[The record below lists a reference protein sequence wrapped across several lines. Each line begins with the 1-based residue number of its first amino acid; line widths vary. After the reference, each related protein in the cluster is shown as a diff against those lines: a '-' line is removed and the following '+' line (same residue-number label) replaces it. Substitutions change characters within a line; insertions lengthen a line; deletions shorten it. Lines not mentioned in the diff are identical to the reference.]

1 MVSPAE
7 WGPNAWNLLHGIA
20 ERVGNQQ
27 ILTIQRDEQNALR
40 NTLRTLWSL
49 LPCKACQEHYREWIF
64 RNPPEAFTSKSGGY
78 LQEEMRAW
86 VYRLHNAV
94 NRSRDIEIEFKEDML
109 ESTYSNVNLRE
120 CATNLKSL
128 YQRGTYAGVLKPQ
141 EWKAAWRQMDLLLRF
156 IGV

>member
-1 MVSPAE
+1 MYAKHYVDPK
-7 WGPNAWNLLHGIA
+7 
-20 ERVGNQQ
+20 
-27 ILTIQRDEQNALR
+27 TK
-40 NTLRTLWSL
+40 
-49 LPCKACQEHYREWIF
+49 KAMLEM
-64 RNPPEAFTSKSGGY
+64 TSY
-78 LQEEMRAW
+78 LKKA
-86 VYRLHNAV
+86 
-94 NRSRDIEIEFKEDML
+94 FKEDML